1 MKPPCSATN
10 YSALWKHLFTVLV
23 FGAQTLSTPASAAPP
38 PAIEIQGKIERVVDG
53 DTVVFLS
60 ATGQRIRLRLAGI
73 DAPEM
78 AMPYGCLAKNMLIQ
92 LVGAGDVTV
101 HAKKLDRFGRT
112 VAKVIAKDGDVNLA
126 LINQGLA
133 WHYKRYAHEQT
144 SSDADAYA
152 QTENEAKAREAGLW
166 KESRPVPPWA
176 YRACRK
182 KSSTCRHTGTDLD
195 IQQEMGIFRGEARD

>member
-1 MKPPCSATN
+1 MKPSCSAAN
-10 YSALWKHLFTVLV
+10 YSALWKQLFTALV
-23 FGAQTLSTPASAAPP
+23 VGAQMLPIPASAAPP

-78 AMPYGCLAKNMLIQ
+78 AMPYGGLAKNMLIQ

-101 HAKKLDRFGRT
+101 YATKFDRFGRAI
-112 VAKVIAKDGDVNLA
+112 VKVIAKDGDVNLA
-126 LINQGLA
+126 LTNQGLA

-166 KESRPVPPWA
+166 KETRPVPPWA

-182 KSSTCRHTGTDLD
+182 KSSTCRHAGTDSD
-195 IQQEMGIFRGEARD
+195 IQQKMGIFR